1 MSRLMSG
8 APELDILFGP
18 AAAVSVGLSTSW
30 NNFSSFAVNN
40 PQLENIDF
48 VDKCFYYRPSI
59 NRSLFLTEGVWREQK
74 CLLPTRE
81 RVVVDYIQNQDVI
94 DEGEL
99 CMAIDYY
106 AQYTHEDLSKLYE
119 AAIAMGSSKEEVDH
133 WLYEARVVGY

>member
-1 MSRLMSG
+1 M
-8 APELDILFGP
+8 DILFGTS
-18 AAAVSVGLSTSW
+18 AAVLRGLSTSW
-30 NNFSSFAVNN
+30 GECTTLATELKALDGVCFA
-40 PQLENIDF
+40 
-48 VDKCFYYRPSI
+48 DKYFYYRPSI

-81 RVVVDYIQNQDVI
+81 RVVVDYIQNHDVL

-106 AQYTHEDLSKLYE
+106 AQYMHEDLSKLYE